1 MSRVHLITPTL
12 IPHDAVANDVFGM
25 MRWLRLRGR
34 QALAYAE
41 TIHPAFREIA
51 QPVSAYQEYASLR
64 NDVLIYHHSVGW
76 KAGPCM
82 FERSRNLKAI
92 RYYSVTPSRF
102 FRRYDPFYTELCLRG
117 EMQTREL
124 LRHRPD
130 LLLAI
135 SEFTA
140 SELER
145 AGADH
150 RQCRIVPPFHA
161 IGELES
167 LEEDESFA
175 ASLRGRVNVVFVG
188 RVAPNKG
195 HRHLLRAFG
204 CYRRRFSPDAQLYV
218 VGKFEDRFSRFLA
231 ELQAEAGRNDL
242 NGAPHFTGAV
252 SASRLKAIYAN
263 ASLFLCTS
271 EHEGFCVPLVEAMYY
286 GVPIVAFD
294 SGAVGGTL
302 GEDGLV
308 WDTSNPALLAESMA
322 TVMTR
327 QDVKER
333 LVRQQRQRFD
343 RHFTPEAIGRALDQA
358 LGPLLDKR

>member
-25 MRWLRLRGR
+25 MRWLHLRG
-34 QALAYAE
+34 QQVLAYAE

-51 QPVSAYQEYASLR
+51 QPVSAYQEYSSLR
-64 NDVLIYHHSVGW
+64 NDMLIYHHSVGW
-76 KAGPCM
+76 EAGPRII
-82 FERSRNLKAI
+82 ERSRNLKAI
-92 RYYSVTPSRF
+92 RYHSVTPSRF

-124 LRHRPD
+124 LRQRPD
-130 LLLAI
+130 LLLPT
-135 SEFTA
+135 SEFTG

-150 RQCRIVPPFHA
+150 RQCRVVPPFHA

-167 LEEDESFA
+167 VEENESLA
-175 ASLRGRVNVVFVG
+175 ARLRGRVNVVFVG

-195 HRHLLRAFG
+195 HLRLLRAFA
-204 CYRRRFSPDAQLYV
+204 CYRRRFAPDAQLYV
-218 VGKFEDRFSRFLA
+218 VGRIEERFDRFFA
-231 ELQAEAGRNDL
+231 ELQAETDRNDL
-242 NGAPHFTGAV
+242 NGAVHFIGAV
-252 SASRLKAIYAN
+252 SASRLKTIYAN

-286 GVPIVAFD
+286 GVPIVASD
-294 SGAVGGTL
+294 GGAVGGTL
-302 GEDGLV
+302 GDDGLV

-322 TVMTR
+322 AVMTCS
-327 QDVKER
+327 DVKER
-333 LVRQQRQRFD
+333 LVREQRRRFD
-343 RHFTPEAIGRALDQA
+343 CHFTPEAIGRAFDRA
-358 LGPLLDKR
+358 LAPLLDKR